1 MSCEGSRGRER
12 EENREKER
20 KREREERR
28 PARNTWREKEGEGK
42 KGRKESE
49 RERGQGEKR
58 GQTIPFIASQPTFQV
73 SVWTFTSAF
82 TVLIL
87 SSLAAGHASIVRPDE
102 IDLTATPGRP
112 HSLKG
117 GDPSQP
123 LCHTTPLLPV
133 EVWLC
138 VTCVY

>member
-1 MSCEGSRGRER
+1 MSI
-12 EENREKER
+12 
-20 KREREERR
+20 EREERR
-28 PARNTWREKEGEGK
+28 EKRERKWRRTWRRRG
-42 KGRKESE
+42 SVE
-49 RERGQGEKR
+49 REKGVSQREKRVREIGR

-117 GDPSQP
+117 GDP
-123 LCHTTPLLPV
+123 LHRMGC
-133 EVWLC
+133 
-138 VTCVY
+138 